1 MCDNVF
7 LLHSGWRYT
16 QDVQICL
23 GQSLR
28 GWLHAFAH
36 IHQIL
41 LCGHRFN
48 SRASGPSGLIQVI
61 VCTQQL
67 FLTELHSLVG
77 QALLVFQCSV
87 DFHSKGNVLGYVCK
101 PMKREWTIVS
111 QCLSHACTSP
121 LDNYTDHFNFGQCTI
136 CWLYISI
143 WWRCATSSRSHT
155 QANQRLAYAH
165 ICFRHLLTHK
175 VFL

>member
-1 MCDNVF
+1 MCDNMS
-7 LLHSGWRYT
+7 LLHSGRRYT

-48 SRASGPSGLIQVI
+48 SRTSGPSRLIQVI

-77 QALLVFQCSV
+77 QALLVFQRSI

-111 QCLSHACTSP
+111 QCLSHACASP
-121 LDNYTDHFNFGQCTI
+121 LDNYS
-136 CWLYISI
+136 LLMYISI
-143 WWRCATSSRSHT
+143 WWRCVTSSRSRT
-155 QANQRLAYAH
+155 QANQRLAYAY
-165 ICFRHLLTHK
+165 IQYASDTC
-175 VFL
+175 